1 MYAHL
6 NEVLVQEEEEIEAS
20 QLVALSGNTGLSTG
34 AHLHYTVWQGEEM
47 ELIDPIDFVDLPY
60 TETVKLELSK

>member
-6 NEVLVQEEEEIEAS
+6 NEVLVQEGEKINAN

-34 AHLHYTVWQGEEM
+34 AHLHYTLWQGDEM
-47 ELIDPIDFVDLPY
+47 ELLDPINFIDLPY
-60 TETVKLELSK
+60 TEEVKLELSK